1 SQAIIINDTISPAI
15 SGLIEGI
22 ALEGCSAEDVP
33 EAVSTVAELQLMG
46 LIVADNCTASED
58 LVVTSEDIVEG
69 SCPISVTRTYTI
81 TDACGNSATA
91 TQSIEIEDSTPPENN
106 CSNLTVY
113 TNENGEYELT
123 QADIDAIA
131 ANITDNCTDQDELEI
146 TVSQQ
151 TFGCADIGQGVAVTV
166 TATDLC
172 GNSST
177 CETIV
182 TVTDTIAPV
191 ANCNDFTI
199 QLNADGFAEIT
210 VEDIDNLS
218 TDNCGID
225 TMWLDQSTFSCE
237 NVGENI
243 ITLTV
248 ADASGNQSTCQSTVT
263 VADSIAPTINCNDFT
278 VQLNADGLAEI
289 SIEDVDNLS
298 TDNCSID
305 TMYLDTYNF
314 TCENVGENTVTLT
327 VIDASGNI
335 STCESI
341 VTVEEGDATCF
352 NQPPVAENDSVLVG
366 NCTTTI
372 INVLANDSD
381 PDGDELT
388 NPVIITDVTSG
399 TLTVNEDGT
408 IEYEPET
415 NFVGVVTFIYE
426 ICDSPDTETQLCDQ
440 AEVTITV
447 DVDTDCDGIAN
458 TDDIDDDND
467 GILDIDEGFTDFD
480 GDGIPNHLD
489 IDSDNDGIL
498 DNIEGQ
504 PEGQHIDP
512 VWSDTDGDGW
522 DDAYDP
528 DNGGTYFDLADTDED
543 GTPDFLDLDSDDD
556 GNPDEIEGFDVT
568 GPDNEPDSIADID
581 PIGIDSD
588 NDGEDDG
595 FDTIDGWENFDNP
608 IGGNAPLPD
617 YDGDGAR
624 DWRDAD
630 DGKPEVGGDDPLQ
643 PFFIP
648 EGYSP
653 NDDGINDYFKI
664 NGMAQFPN
672 ASIEIYNR
680 WGNMIYEKEDYGNES
695 TWGTSDAWWDGRSNT
710 KWTVGKEKLP
720 PGTYFYILHLNN
732 GDDPITGSVFLNR

>member
-1 SQAIIINDTISPAI
+1 MANDDYVEILENISKQVEPLENDLDCDENINPETFEIISEPVHGEVTAINYVDGTFTYSPEEGYVGNDSILYRI
-15 SGLIEGI
+15 CDLDGN
-22 ALEGCSAEDVP
+22 CD
-33 EAVSTVAELQLMG
+33 EAW
-46 LIVADNCTASED
+46 IFF
-58 LVVTSEDIVEG
+58 
-69 SCPISVTRTYTI
+69 
-81 TDACGNSATA
+81 
-91 TQSIEIEDSTPPENN
+91 
-106 CSNLTVY
+106 
-113 TNENGEYELT
+113 
-123 QADIDAIA
+123 
-131 ANITDNCTDQDELEI
+131 NIT
-146 TVSQQ
+146 
-151 TFGCADIGQGVAVTV
+151 
-166 TATDLC
+166 
-172 GNSST
+172 
-177 CETIV
+177 
-182 TVTDTIAPV
+182 
-191 ANCNDFTI
+191 
-199 QLNADGFAEIT
+199 
-210 VEDIDNLS
+210 NL
-218 TDNCGID
+218 
-225 TMWLDQSTFSCE
+225 
-237 NVGENI
+237 
-243 ITLTV
+243 
-248 ADASGNQSTCQSTVT
+248 
-263 VADSIAPTINCNDFT
+263 
-278 VQLNADGLAEI
+278 
-289 SIEDVDNLS
+289 
-298 TDNCSID
+298 
-305 TMYLDTYNF
+305 
-314 TCENVGENTVTLT
+314 
-327 VIDASGNI
+327 
-335 STCESI
+335 
-341 VTVEEGDATCF
+341 
-352 NQPPVAENDSVLVG
+352 NQPPVAEDDSVIVG
-366 NCTTTI
+366 NCTTTV
-372 INVLANDSD
+372 INVLANDLD

-415 NFVGVVTFIYE
+415 DFVGVVTFIYE

-447 DVDTDCDGIAN
+447 DVDTDCDGITD

-556 GNPDEIEGFDVT
+556 GNPDEIEGFDV
-568 GPDNEPDSIADID
+568 GGGINNEPDSIPDTEPAGADNDID
-581 PIGIDSD
+581 GIDNNFD
-588 NDGEDDG
+588 N
-595 FDTIDGWENFDNP
+595 IDGWENYDNP

-617 YDGDGAR
+617 YDDDGLR

-630 DGKPEVGGDDPLQ
+630 DGKPTGGEDDFVQ
-643 PFFIP
+643 AEFFIP

-664 NGMAQFPN
+664 NGIEQYPN
-672 ASIEIYNR
+672 ASIQIYNR
-680 WGNMIYEKEDYGNES
+680 WGNLIFEKEDYGNES
-695 TWGTSDAWWDGRSNT
+695 SWGTSDAWWDGRSTT